1 MSFFSFFF
9 TGTNTIS
16 HLENIIFFKGNETK
30 EQTTNKVGIL
40 QSFPYCVPKQMR
52 TQTPFTLNNKH

>member
-1 MSFFSFFF
+1 LSFSFFFF

-16 HLENIIFFKGNETK
+16 HLENLFFKGNETK